1 MNGEAEPE
9 RATEAS
15 ASSDATSPAQDL
27 QAPAR
32 DAVLPPAPSK
42 PDRVQSRVRPG
53 ALYRWGF
60 FAGLGLLSS
69 VGAAMVVYSVRDILL
84 RVVVAVFL
92 AVSLDPAVRWLTA
105 RGMRRGLAVTIIF
118 TVFLAIL
125 AAFLMSVIPPLVNQF
140 GQLVRHF
147 PDFLQ
152 SLQDRSA
159 QFRELNSRFQLSSR
173 IQDVLGQLPARVTG
187 GVLGVTSQVFGA
199 LVSFLTVV
207 VFTVYFL
214 LDLPRLRHGVV
225 RLFPVDRRQRYG
237 RVVDIMVTKVGDYM
251 IGRLAIGFIAGLVAF
266 AALSLLGVPYPL
278 PLAIFIALLDLIP
291 LIGHPIGSV
300 AALVVALITKDLW
313 PTTVLLGIVFLVY
326 QQIEN
331 YFIGPRVLR
340 HSVDISAAAVLLAAL
355 IGAAILGVVGALIAI
370 PVAAALKVVLVQQI
384 DQHEATAATE
394 MPRPH
399 LPRRRRHDPD
409 PAAPVESVPA
419 DTATQDP
426 DQPGAATS
434 AIEPGAPRNAER
446 PAPAASPQ
454 NAERR

>member
-1 MNGEAEPE
+1 LPGSTLPGA
-9 RATEAS
+9 
-15 ASSDATSPAQDL
+15 PAQ
-27 QAPAR
+27 
-32 DAVLPPAPSK
+32 
-42 PDRVQSRVRPG
+42 PDRLQSRVRAG

-69 VGAAMVVYSVRDILL
+69 VAAAVVVYSVRDILL
-84 RVVVAVFL
+84 RVVVAMFL

-125 AAFLMSVIPPLVNQF
+125 VAFLMSVIPPLVNQF

-159 QFRELNSRFQLSSR
+159 RFRDLNSRFQLSTR
-173 IQDVLGQLPARVTG
+173 LEDVLGALPARITG

-225 RLFPVDRRQRYG
+225 RLVPIDHRERYG
-237 RVVDIMVTKVGDYM
+237 GVVDIVVNKVGDYM
-251 IGRLAIGFIAGLVAF
+251 IGRLAIGFIAGVIAF
-266 AALSLLGVPYPL
+266 AAMEALGVPYPL
-278 PLAIFIALLDLIP
+278 PLAILVALLDLIP

-300 AALVVALITKDLW
+300 AALLVALITKDLW
-313 PTTVLLGIVFLVY
+313 PTTVLLAIVFVIY

-331 YFIGPRVLR
+331 YLIGPRVLR

-355 IGAAILGVVGALIAI
+355 IGAAILGVVGALVAI
-370 PVAAALKVVLVQQI
+370 PVAAAFKVVLVQQL
-384 DQHEATAATE
+384 DYYEARTAPVA
-394 MPRPH
+394 PRPY
-399 LPRRRRHDPD
+399 LPRRRRRHETDPIEL
-409 PAAPVESVPA
+409 AE
-419 DTATQDP
+419 
-426 DQPGAATS
+426 QP
-434 AIEPGAPRNAER
+434 EPAER
-446 PAPAASPQ
+446 P
-454 NAERR
+454 RT

>member
-9 RATEAS
+9 RATGESREA
-15 ASSDATSPAQDL
+15 TLPPPE
-27 QAPAR
+27 APPPSR
-32 DAVLPPAPSK
+32 DPTLPPALSK
-42 PDRVQSRVRPG
+42 PDRVQSRIRVG

-69 VGAAMVVYSVRDILL
+69 LAAALVVYSVRDILL

-105 RGMRRGLAVTIIF
+105 RGVRRGLAVAIIF

-159 QFRELNSRFQLSSR
+159 QFRELNTRFQLSSR
-173 IQDVLGQLPARVTG
+173 IEDVLGQLPARVTG

-199 LVSFLTVV
+199 VVSFLTVV

-225 RLFPVDRRQRYG
+225 RLFPVDRRERYG
-237 RVVDIMVTKVGDYM
+237 RVVDIMVNKVGDYM
-251 IGRLAIGFIAGLVAF
+251 IGRLAIGFIAGVVAF
-266 AALSLLGVPYPL
+266 AGLSALGVPYPL

-300 AALVVALITKDLW
+300 AALIVALITKDLW
-313 PTTVLLGIVFLVY
+313 PTTVLLAIIFLVY

-355 IGAAILGVVGALIAI
+355 IGAATLSVVSALVAI
-370 PVAAALKVVLVQQI
+370 PIAAALKVVLVQQI
-384 DQHEATAATE
+384 DHYEAKAADDA
-394 MPRPH
+394 PRSY
-399 LPRRRRHDPD
+399 LPRRRRRPE
-409 PAAPVESVPA
+409 PEPPEPVEQP
-419 DTATQDP
+419 TAAST
-426 DQPGAATS
+426 A
-434 AIEPGAPRNAER
+434 EPRAPQSAER
-446 PAPAASPQ
+446 T
-454 NAERR
+454 

>member
-1 MNGEAEPE
+1 MTDQEQPEAAAAGTTAAPPDGQRERNGEAPQ
-9 RATEAS
+9 RAT
-15 ASSDATSPAQDL
+15 
-27 QAPAR
+27 
-32 DAVLPPAPSK
+32 LPPVPSQ
-42 PDRVQSRVRPG
+42 PDRVQSRLRPG

-69 VGAAMVVYSVRDILL
+69 VAAALVVYTARDILL

-105 RGMRRGLAVTIIF
+105 RGVRRGLAVTIIF
-118 TVFLAIL
+118 TIFLIIL

-152 SLQDRSA
+152 SLQERSA
-159 QFRELNSRFQLSSR
+159 RFRELNDRFQLSTR
-173 IQDVLGQLPARVTG
+173 LEGVLGQLPARVTG

-225 RLFPVDRRQRYG
+225 RLFPVERRERYAHM
-237 RVVDIMVTKVGDYM
+237 VDIMVNKVGDYM
-251 IGRLAIGFIAGLVAF
+251 IGRLAIGFIAGVVAF
-266 AALSLLGVPYPL
+266 AALQGLGVPYPL

-291 LIGHPIGSV
+291 LIGHPIGSI
-300 AALVVALITKDLW
+300 AALLVALITKGLW
-313 PTTVLLGIVFLVY
+313 PTTVLLLLVFLVY
-326 QQIEN
+326 QQLEN

-355 IGAAILGVVGALIAI
+355 IGAAIVGVIGALVAI
-370 PVAAALKVVLVQQI
+370 PIAAALKVVLLQQI
-384 DQHEATAATE
+384 DHYEARANGQPPRQH
-394 MPRPH
+394 
-399 LPRRRRHDPD
+399 LYRRRRHPE
-409 PAAPVESVPA
+409 PEA
-419 DTATQDP
+419 
-426 DQPGAATS
+426 GAGS
-434 AIEPGAPRNAER
+434 AGDPGAPPLA
-446 PAPAASPQ
+446 
-454 NAERR
+454 

>member
-9 RATEAS
+9 RATGESREA
-15 ASSDATSPAQDL
+15 TLPPPE
-27 QAPAR
+27 APPPSR
-32 DAVLPPAPSK
+32 DPTLPPALSK
-42 PDRVQSRVRPG
+42 PDRVQSRIRVG

-69 VGAAMVVYSVRDILL
+69 LAAALVVYSVRDILL

-105 RGMRRGLAVTIIF
+105 RGVRRGLAVAIIF

-159 QFRELNSRFQLSSR
+159 QFRELNTRFQLSSR
-173 IQDVLGQLPARVTG
+173 IEDVLGQLPARVTG

-199 LVSFLTVV
+199 VVSFLTVV

-225 RLFPVDRRQRYG
+225 RLFPVDRRERYG
-237 RVVDIMVTKVGDYM
+237 RVVDIMVNKVGDYM
-251 IGRLAIGFIAGLVAF
+251 IGRLAIGFIAGVVAF
-266 AALSLLGVPYPL
+266 AGLSALGVPYPL

-300 AALVVALITKDLW
+300 AALIVALITKDLW
-313 PTTVLLGIVFLVY
+313 PTTVLLAIIFLVY

-355 IGAAILGVVGALIAI
+355 IGAAILGVVGALVAI
-370 PVAAALKVVLVQQI
+370 PIAAALKVVLVQQI
-384 DQHEATAATE
+384 DHYEAKAADDA
-394 MPRPH
+394 PRSY
-399 LPRRRRHDPD
+399 LPRRRRRPE
-409 PAAPVESVPA
+409 PEPPEPVEQP
-419 DTATQDP
+419 TAAST
-426 DQPGAATS
+426 A
-434 AIEPGAPRNAER
+434 EPRGPQSAER
-446 PAPAASPQ
+446 T
-454 NAERR
+454 

>member
-1 MNGEAEPE
+1 MEPE
-9 RATEAS
+9 RATEVS
-15 ASSDATSPAQDL
+15 ASGDAALP
-27 QAPAR
+27 PAR
-32 DAVLPPAPSK
+32 GAPPRDAALPPAPSK
-42 PDRVQSRVRPG
+42 PDRVQSRMRPG

-69 VGAAMVVYSVRDILL
+69 LGAAMVIYSVRDILL

-92 AVSLDPAVRWLTA
+92 AVSLDPAARWLTA

-159 QFRELNSRFQLSSR
+159 QFRELNSRFQLSTR
-173 IQDVLGQLPARVTG
+173 IEDILGQLPARVTG
-187 GVLGVTSQVFGA
+187 GVLGVTGQVFGA

-237 RVVDIMVTKVGDYM
+237 RMVDIMVTKVGDYM

-266 AALSLLGVPYPL
+266 AALSVLGVPYPL

-300 AALVVALITKDLW
+300 AALIMALITKGLW

-370 PVAAALKVVLVQQI
+370 PIAAALKVVLVQQI
-384 DQHEATAATE
+384 DQHEANAATE
-394 MPRPH
+394 MPRAY
-399 LPRRRRHDPD
+399 LPRRRRRQEPD
-409 PAAPVESVPA
+409 PAAPMEPA
-419 DTATQDP
+419 
-426 DQPGAATS
+426 
-434 AIEPGAPRNAER
+434 APMDRGQ
-446 PAPAASPQ
+446 PAPAAATAPPRAPR
-454 NAERR
+454 NTERK

>member
-1 MNGEAEPE
+1 MTEQEQPEAAAAGTTAAPPDGQRERNGEPPR
-9 RATEAS
+9 RAT
-15 ASSDATSPAQDL
+15 
-27 QAPAR
+27 
-32 DAVLPPAPSK
+32 LPPAPSR

-69 VGAAMVVYSVRDILL
+69 VAAALVVYNVRDILL

-105 RGMRRGLAVTIIF
+105 RGVRRGLAVTIIF
-118 TVFLAIL
+118 TVFLIIL

-152 SLQDRSA
+152 SLQERSA
-159 QFRELNSRFQLSSR
+159 RFRELNNRFQLSTR
-173 IQDVLGQLPARVTG
+173 LEGVLDQLPARVTG

-199 LVSFLTVV
+199 VVSFLTVV

-225 RLFPVDRRQRYG
+225 RLFPVERRERYAH
-237 RVVDIMVTKVGDYM
+237 VVDIMVNKVGDYM
-251 IGRLAIGFIAGLVAF
+251 IGRLAIGAIAGVVAF
-266 AALSLLGVPYPL
+266 AALEGLGVPYPL

-291 LIGHPIGSV
+291 LIGHPIGSI
-300 AALVVALITKDLW
+300 AALLVALITKGLW
-313 PTTVLLGIVFLVY
+313 PTTVLLLVVFLVY
-326 QQIEN
+326 QQLEN

-355 IGAAILGVVGALIAI
+355 IGAAIIGVIGALVAI
-370 PVAAALKVVLVQQI
+370 PVAAALKVVLLQQI
-384 DQHEATAATE
+384 DHYEAKANDQP
-394 MPRPH
+394 PRQ
-399 LPRRRRHDPD
+399 LPYRRRRRREPE
-409 PAAPVESVPA
+409 A
-419 DTATQDP
+419 
-426 DQPGAATS
+426 GAGS
-434 AIEPGAPRNAER
+434 AGDPGAPPLA
-446 PAPAASPQ
+446 
-454 NAERR
+454 

>member
-1 MNGEAEPE
+1 MNGEVEPE
-9 RATEAS
+9 RATGENREGTLPPREAPPPS
-15 ASSDATSPAQDL
+15 
-27 QAPAR
+27 R
-32 DAVLPPAPSK
+32 DPTLPPALSK
-42 PDRVQSRVRPG
+42 PDRVQSRIRVG

-69 VGAAMVVYSVRDILL
+69 LAAALVVYSVRDILL

-105 RGMRRGLAVTIIF
+105 RGMRRGLAVAIIF

-159 QFRELNSRFQLSSR
+159 QFRELNTRFQLSAR
-173 IQDVLGQLPARVTG
+173 IEELLGQLPERVTG

-199 LVSFLTVV
+199 VVSFLTVV

-225 RLFPVDRRQRYG
+225 RLFPVDRRERYG
-237 RVVDIMVTKVGDYM
+237 RVVDIMVNKVGDYM
-251 IGRLAIGFIAGLVAF
+251 IGRLAIGFIAGVVAF
-266 AALSLLGVPYPL
+266 AGLSALGVPYPL

-300 AALVVALITKDLW
+300 AALIVALITKGLW
-313 PTTVLLGIVFLVY
+313 PTTVLLAIIFLVY

-355 IGAAILGVVGALIAI
+355 VGAAILGVVGALVAI
-370 PVAAALKVVLVQQI
+370 PIAAALKVVLVQQI
-384 DQHEATAATE
+384 DHYEAKATSDE
-394 MPRPH
+394 PRPY
-399 LPRRRRHDPD
+399 LPRRRRRHEPK
-409 PAAPVESVPA
+409 PPEPVEQP
-419 DTATQDP
+419 TAAST
-426 DQPGAATS
+426 A
-434 AIEPGAPRNAER
+434 EPGAPQSAER
-446 PAPAASPQ
+446 T
-454 NAERR
+454 

>member
-9 RATEAS
+9 RATGESREA
-15 ASSDATSPAQDL
+15 TLPPPE
-27 QAPAR
+27 APPPSR
-32 DAVLPPAPSK
+32 DPTLPPALSK
-42 PDRVQSRVRPG
+42 PDRVQSRIRVG

-69 VGAAMVVYSVRDILL
+69 LAAALVVYSVRDILL

-105 RGMRRGLAVTIIF
+105 RGVRRALAVAIIF

-159 QFRELNSRFQLSSR
+159 QFRELNTRFQLSSR
-173 IQDVLGQLPARVTG
+173 IEDVLGQLPARVTG

-199 LVSFLTVV
+199 VVSFLTVV

-225 RLFPVDRRQRYG
+225 RLFPVDRRERYG
-237 RVVDIMVTKVGDYM
+237 RVVDIMVNKVGDYM
-251 IGRLAIGFIAGLVAF
+251 IGRLAIGFIAGVVAF
-266 AALSLLGVPYPL
+266 AGLSALGVPYPL

-300 AALVVALITKDLW
+300 AALIVALITKDLW
-313 PTTVLLGIVFLVY
+313 PTTVLLAIIFLVY

-355 IGAAILGVVGALIAI
+355 IGAAILGVVGALVAI
-370 PVAAALKVVLVQQI
+370 PIAAALKVVLVQQI
-384 DQHEATAATE
+384 DHYEAKAADDA
-394 MPRPH
+394 PRSY
-399 LPRRRRHDPD
+399 LPRRRRRPE
-409 PAAPVESVPA
+409 PEPPEPVEQP
-419 DTATQDP
+419 TAAST
-426 DQPGAATS
+426 A
-434 AIEPGAPRNAER
+434 EPRAPQSAER
-446 PAPAASPQ
+446 T
-454 NAERR
+454 

>member
-1 MNGEAEPE
+1 MNGEVEPE
-9 RATEAS
+9 RATGESREA
-15 ASSDATSPAQDL
+15 T
-27 QAPAR
+27 
-32 DAVLPPAPSK
+32 LPPVPSK
-42 PDRVQSRVRPG
+42 PDRVQSRVRVG

-69 VGAAMVVYSVRDILL
+69 VAAALVVYSVRDILL
-84 RVVVAVFL
+84 RVVVAAFL

-118 TVFLAIL
+118 TIFLAIL

-152 SLQDRSA
+152 NLQDRSA

-173 IQDVLGQLPARVTG
+173 IEDVLGQLPARVTG

-199 LVSFLTVV
+199 VVSFLTVV

-225 RLFPVDRRQRYG
+225 RLFPVDRRDHYG
-237 RVVDIMVTKVGDYM
+237 RVVDIMVNKVGDYM
-251 IGRLAIGFIAGLVAF
+251 IGRLAIGFIAGVVAF
-266 AALSLLGVPYPL
+266 AGLEALGVPYPL

-300 AALVVALITKDLW
+300 AALIVALITKDLW
-313 PTTVLLGIVFLVY
+313 PTTVLLAIVFVVY

-355 IGAAILGVVGALIAI
+355 IGAAILGVVGALVAI
-370 PVAAALKVVLVQQI
+370 PIAAALKVVLVQQI
-384 DQHEATAATE
+384 DRYEARVATE
-394 MPRPH
+394 EPRPH
-399 LPRRRRHDPD
+399 VPRRRGRGLNEPLE
-409 PAAPVESVPA
+409 PNEPVESGSP
-419 DTATQDP
+419 
-426 DQPGAATS
+426 
-434 AIEPGAPRNAER
+434 PRPER
-446 PAPAASPQ
+446 A
-454 NAERR
+454 